1 VGISAIFTINE
12 TLPGGY
18 TSNHMIKLPGAAQAA
33 GAARRSDMKPEE
45 RYRVL
50 LQNLLA
56 EYTPS
61 ELDKEALVI
70 TQQADELDT
79 IQSTENR
86 NMAVGRLSAHARRR
100 QEIKLAL
107 RRLDEGE
114 YGLCVDC
121 EEPIK
126 AKRLEAVPWAER
138 CVICQE
144 AHENEESHNPSEG
157 AVEAD
162 EEIPAAKSWRR
173 AA

>member
-1 VGISAIFTINE
+1 
-12 TLPGGY
+12 
-18 TSNHMIKLPGAAQAA
+18 
-33 GAARRSDMKPEE
+33 MKQED
-45 RYRVL
+45 RYREL
-50 LQNLLA
+50 LNDLLA

-61 ELDKEALVI
+61 EADKEALVI

-107 RRLDEGE
+107 RRLDAGE
-114 YGLCVDC
+114 YGMCIDC
-121 EEPIK
+121 EEPI
-126 AKRLEAVPWAER
+126 AVKRLQAVPWAER

-144 AHENEESHNPSEG
+144 AHERESAHNPSEDAG
-157 AVEAD
+157 DAD
-162 EEIPAAKSWRR
+162 EDAPVTSSWRR